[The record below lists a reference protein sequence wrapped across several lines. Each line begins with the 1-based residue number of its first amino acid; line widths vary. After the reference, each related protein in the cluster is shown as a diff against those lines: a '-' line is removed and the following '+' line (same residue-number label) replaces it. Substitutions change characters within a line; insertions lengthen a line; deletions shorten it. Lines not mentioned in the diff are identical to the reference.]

1 MILGK
6 NFIFL
11 ASLFFFEEAI
21 NVMFD
26 DVLERQGSFLIFQDV
41 LDRKQSICHK
51 ILTDIVSNYF
61 CVNSNKQTVTT
72 VEP

>member
-6 NFIFL
+6 SFIFL

-26 DVLERQGSFLIFQDV
+26 DVLERQGRLLIFQDV
-41 LDRKQSICHK
+41 VDRKQSLRDFLNVV
-51 ILTDIVSNYF
+51 LTLTF
-61 CVNSNKQTVTT
+61 VTRS
-72 VEP
+72 